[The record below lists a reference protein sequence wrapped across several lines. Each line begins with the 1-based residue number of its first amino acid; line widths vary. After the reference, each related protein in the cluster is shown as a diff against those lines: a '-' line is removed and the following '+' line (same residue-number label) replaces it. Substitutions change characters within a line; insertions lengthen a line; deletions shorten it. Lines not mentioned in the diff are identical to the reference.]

1 MAIQSNNLM
10 SSLLSR
16 ELIFTIGFSAIASL
30 VSDFLQPL
38 GNITFYLFLFSVLS
52 VVVIGFLY
60 FTKKIYRGKLFKF
73 FLASVVIMFISGF
86 LYSSQDDLNTD
97 NGVLASNVSQIKN
110 LQSTLGIIKK
120 DLSEI
125 RESTVKIEQLV
136 GTVAE
141 NTQENIKQT
150 KELNNAVKN
159 SSELIASKLDE
170 INDSFKQT
178 SKLGGIIADPIKP
191 EEFYNN
197 AREYETRGDY
207 LNARRMY
214 NQYFTFKLDYIDP
227 HLRYQTFLKVQE
239 GRSGAIEIYNYLYE
253 NNPNII
259 VEFSRIL
266 LFQSTKRIQLLEQFL
281 EKNKDFAPVYYELS
295 KEYSKSRLGSQTL
308 SEQKKESQYLEL
320 FLELHNQGKFLRYF
334 IDNELASSWIN
345 DSRERLK
352 LLEKL
357 SSKIE
362 SSRVTHNYMASNRD
376 FTINLGFKED
386 VKEIFYKT
394 SKELEYKSTGLDSW
408 IDSKT
413 GELAIKKWINLP
425 LKTTEEIISIK
436 YLDIKDV
443 MQGPFQINFNARDA
457 FVEHAK
463 GTLDRTKSSW
473 VNFYRQSAAWFEQ
486 GERLKLSDLK
496 VISEGGIEYF
506 EIPNYRHDTRNKLT
520 FTKYPLKSTIKDFNY
535 YYANEVKGWAMGK
548 DYTSA
553 ELAAIEYSITYEE
566 EEQWENIM
574 EGFPHIIKANEG
586 IEYGEIQQQL
596 PNQEINIIKAPREFI
611 ADKGEDIINFNYLP
625 LIYMGKHET
634 HKRSVIKREFYYLF
648 TNHLQSHTCG
658 ISEIKISYN
667 NNSDKI
673 IKLQKCD
680 PRKPYSVRE
689 KLREQY
695 ESMSDDKFAPCTI
708 SSLDSSS
715 FGSRLPG
722 SCEKTTNLT
731 ILDLPIYT
739 KHVTIKIKFI
749 DGEEMIQKFS
759 TEDHCSNCY
768 LF

>member
-1 MAIQSNNLM
+1 MPTQYNNLM
-10 SSLLSR
+10 SSLISR

-38 GNITFYLFLFSVLS
+38 GNITFFLFLFSVLS

-60 FTKKIYRGKLFKF
+60 FIKKIYRGKLFKF
-73 FLASVVIMFISGF
+73 LVASLVIMFISGF
-86 LYSSQDDLNTD
+86 LYSSQDELNAD
-97 NGVLASNVSQIKN
+97 NGVLASNVGQIKE

-125 RESTVKIEQLV
+125 RESTVKIEKLV
-136 GTVAE
+136 ETVAD
-141 NTQENIKQT
+141 NTKENIKQT
-150 KELNNAVKN
+150 EELNETVKDA
-159 SSELIASKLDE
+159 SELIANKLDD
-170 INDSFKQT
+170 INDSFKQN
-178 SKLGGIIADPIKP
+178 SKLGGIIADPVKP

-197 AREYETRGDY
+197 AREYESRGDY

-214 NQYFTFKLDYIDP
+214 NKYFAFKLDYIDP

-239 GRSGAIEIYNYLYE
+239 GRAGAIEIYNYLYQ
-253 NNPNII
+253 NNPSII

-266 LFQSTKRIQLLEQFL
+266 LFQSTKRIQLLDQFV
-281 EKNKDFAPVYYELS
+281 EKNRDFAPAYYELS

-362 SSRVTHNYMASNRD
+362 SSRVTHNFMVSGRD

-425 LKTTEEIISIK
+425 LKTTEEIIFIK
-436 YLDIKDV
+436 YLDIKNV
-443 MQGPFQINFNARDA
+443 MQGPFEINFNARDA
-457 FVEHAK
+457 FVENAK
-463 GTLDRTKSSW
+463 GVLDSTKSSW
-473 VNFYRQSAAWFEQ
+473 VMFNRQSAAWFEQ

-506 EIPNYRHDTRNKLT
+506 EIPNNRYNTRNKLT
-520 FTKYPLKSTIKDFNY
+520 FTKYPLKSKILEINAY
-535 YYANEVKGWAMGK
+535 HSYEVLKWAMDKG
-548 DYTSA
+548 YNTN
-553 ELAAIEYSITYEE
+553 ELNAIRYSFNNEDLYPSLVKT
-566 EEQWENIM
+566 
-574 EGFPHIIKANEG
+574 NEG

-596 PNQEINIIKAPREFI
+596 PNQEINIIKVPREFI

-625 LIYMGKHET
+625 LTFMGRHET
-634 HKRSVIKREFYYLF
+634 HKRSVVKREFYYLY
-648 TNHLQSHTCG
+648 TTHLQGHTCG

-680 PRKPYSVRE
+680 PRKPYSITG

-695 ESMSDDKFAPCTI
+695 ESMSDDKFAPCTYF
-708 SSLDSSS
+708 DPN
-715 FGSRLPG
+715 GSRLPG
-722 SCEKTTNLT
+722 SCEKSITTY
-731 ILDLPIYT
+731 ILDLPIDT
-739 KHVTIKIKFI
+739 KHVTIKIKFK
-749 DGEEMIQKFS
+749 DGEEIIEKFFVN
-759 TEDHCSNCY
+759 DICDNCN